1 MTNYVLDNAW
11 QHERERLDSLTVP
24 YDDASLAFCTAAG
37 LRSGWRC
44 LEVGPGTGQFALR
57 LAEVVGAA
65 GNVLAVD
72 IDTRLAAPV
81 AGPNLEVRRMDV
93 RTEPLPQD
101 VFDLVH
107 ARLVVEHLPD
117 RAEVLAKLVAALK
130 PGGWLVVEDFDNVTA
145 FVCEPPSD
153 VHAKVAHAMYAV
165 MHASGFDELL
175 GRRLLGLLNALGLC
189 EIETQGWL
197 DVVCGDPEVGV
208 PQWSLLVDQ
217 LAPPM
222 LTSGAITE
230 ADLDEFRMLL
240 HDPSVTMYSPTL
252 IRARGRRHETHEAEF
267 LRATATATATV
278 R

>member
-1 MTNYVLDNAW
+1 MIMINYVLDNAW
-11 QHERERLDSLTVP
+11 QHERERLDSLTVR

-57 LAEVVGAA
+57 LAEVVGDA
-65 GNVLAVD
+65 GGVLAVD

-81 AGPNLEVRRMDV
+81 AGPNLEVLRLDI

-107 ARLVVEHLPD
+107 ARLVIEHLPD
-117 RAEVLAKLVAALK
+117 RADVIAKLAAALK

-145 FVCEPPSD
+145 FVCEPSSE
-153 VHAKVAHAMYAV
+153 VHAKVANAMYAV
-165 MHASGFDELL
+165 MRAAGFDELS
-175 GRRLLGLLNALGLC
+175 GRRLLGLLNALGLR

-197 DVVCGDPEVGV
+197 DVVSGDSEVGV

-222 LTSGAITE
+222 LASGAITE
-230 ADLDEFRMLL
+230 ADLVEFRILL
-240 HDPSVTMYSPTL
+240 HDPPVTMHSPTL
-252 IRARGRRHETHEAEF
+252 VRARGRRRETHETEL
-267 LRATATATATV
+267 LRATATV